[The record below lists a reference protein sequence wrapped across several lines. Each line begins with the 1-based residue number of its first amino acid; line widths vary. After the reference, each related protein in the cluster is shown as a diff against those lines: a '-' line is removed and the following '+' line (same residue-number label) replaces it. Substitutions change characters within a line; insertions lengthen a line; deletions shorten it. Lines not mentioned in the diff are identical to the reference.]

1 MKFDFDRL
9 DDLNAR
15 LTLVIE
21 RSDYTPKLEENLK
34 NYSKKLNIKGFR
46 AGKTPKTVLT
56 KMYGKGMM
64 EETIVGILNE
74 KIRGYLDEGKID
86 IFGSPMIAE
95 DSEPIDFNPKEPRD
109 YTFRYDLGLKPAF
122 NLSYEFETPLSIR
135 TAATDQNALD
145 ADILRYRRAFGAEEP
160 ILDGVVEP
168 HDRVTLVM
176 NRILEDGSVEET
188 NKEAVVD
195 LERIKGEANSSLP
208 GLKVGA
214 SMDADLEKFFGYARP
229 MLIKNTLG
237 LEEDPHPDH
246 PLNYRLVIEKIGR
259 PQATELTGEQLTK
272 YVGPQIEDEAGFRK
286 MLEDRENSSN
296 QVRTNDM
303 KKLVIRNTLLQANHF
318 HLPEEFLLK
327 WVNSQRDQKIEAG
340 SREAKNLFR
349 EAGWSLLL
357 NKISTEAGLEVTE
370 KDIQKQ
376 VTNWIMENVNYRQT
390 DIRKLMKELYANEYF
405 MSTMKENALE
415 EVVFTYLIPK
425 YQFEETG
432 ASAEEFEHA
441 FHDLHH
447 QLFDHGE
454 HSHGEYH

>member
-1 MKFDFDRL
+1 MKFDFDRI

-21 RSDYTPKLEENLK
+21 RPDYTSKLEENLK

-64 EETIVGILNE
+64 EETIVGLLNE
-74 KIRGYLDEGKID
+74 KIRGYLDEEKLD

-122 NLSYEFETPLSIR
+122 NLKYEFETPLPIR
-135 TAATDQNALD
+135 NAITDQNALD

-160 ILDGVVEP
+160 ILEGVVEP
-168 HDRVTLVM
+168 HDRVSLVM

-188 NKEAVVD
+188 NKETVVD

-214 SMDADLEKFFGYARP
+214 TMDVDLEKFFGYARS

-237 LEEDPHPDH
+237 LEEDPQPDQ

-259 PQATELTGEQLTK
+259 PQASELTSEQLTK

-296 QVRTNDM
+296 QVRT
-303 KKLVIRNTLLQANHF
+303 Q
-318 HLPEEFLLK
+318 
-327 WVNSQRDQKIEAG
+327 
-340 SREAKNLFR
+340 
-349 EAGWSLLL
+349 
-357 NKISTEAGLEVTE
+357 
-370 KDIQKQ
+370 
-376 VTNWIMENVNYRQT
+376 
-390 DIRKLMKELYANEYF
+390 
-405 MSTMKENALE
+405 
-415 EVVFTYLIPK
+415 
-425 YQFEETG
+425 
-432 ASAEEFEHA
+432 
-441 FHDLHH
+441 
-447 QLFDHGE
+447 
-454 HSHGEYH
+454 